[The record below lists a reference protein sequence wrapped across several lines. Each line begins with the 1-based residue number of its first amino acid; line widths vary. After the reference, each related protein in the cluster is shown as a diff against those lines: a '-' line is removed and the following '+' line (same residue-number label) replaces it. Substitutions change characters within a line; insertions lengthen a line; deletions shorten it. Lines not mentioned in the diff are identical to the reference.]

1 MPFRAHFGFFLLLVL
16 AMATRATAA
25 APAANTTRQPGSY
38 YFVITRLP
46 ANTPADAALYL
57 VGSFNG
63 WQPADTRY
71 RFRRQP
77 NGLFGLTVHTTQNR
91 LEYKVSRGSWA
102 AIEGSGHGQVRANR
116 VATRQQAQAGEIEVR
131 VQSWEDLA
139 GTFQFYSLYDLLLLF
154 SCLQGLLLVV
164 AIPRIQH
171 YNWAANRWLIG
182 LLGLG
187 ALATL
192 LTVVSSYREVANA
205 YPRLALLPDFIW
217 FLYGPLFYCYLR
229 RLLFNETLP
238 PRQWLYLLPTGVQ
251 LLVYL
256 PYFLLDSYEFQLKL
270 VSHDGTLRAVLLAA
284 GVAAWLSNVAYWL
297 ACRRTLQAYTR
308 QYEASVSYEQNLQY
322 LNIVLGIQALC
333 LVLWGFL
340 FGVVLA
346 SGWVEFDV
354 YSLAARNVEL
364 IWLAFSILPYFLGYV
379 AIRQPEI
386 FKLVP
391 ATPAVAT
398 PDPVT
403 ELPVAGLS
411 AQSADAAESSRSG
424 PVRQPL
430 VPDLAALQA
439 TVAGYMQRHR
449 PYLSPNLTINEL
461 ATGLRLPPHVLSKV
475 INEGFGKN
483 FFDFVNSYRIE
494 EFKAVMATPRA
505 QQYTLLALAMEVGF
519 NSKTAFNRAFKKQ
532 TDQTPREYFSGVREE

>member
-1 MPFRAHFGFFLLLVL
+1 
-16 AMATRATAA
+16 MATTGLSRWATPAAA
-25 APAANTTRQPGSY
+25 APAADTSRQPIAY
-38 YFVITRLP
+38 QFVITHLP
-46 ANTPADAALYL
+46 TNTPTDAAFYL
-57 VGSFNG
+57 VGSFNS
-63 WQPADTRY
+63 WQPADARH

-77 NGLFGLTVHTTQNR
+77 DGLLGLTLRTTQQR

-116 VATRQQAQAGEIEVR
+116 VATRQQARAGLLEVR
-131 VQSWEDLA
+131 VQSWEDLT

-154 SCLQGLLLVV
+154 SCFQGLLLVV
-164 AIPRIQH
+164 AIPSIQH
-171 YNWAANRWLIG
+171 YNRAANRWLIW

-192 LTVVSSYREVANA
+192 LTVVGSYREVANA

-229 RLLFNETLP
+229 RLLFNETP
-238 PRQWLYLLPTGVQ
+238 PARQWLYLLPPAVQ

-270 VSHDGTLRAVLLAA
+270 VSHDATLRAVLLVA
-284 GVAAWLSNVAYWL
+284 GAAAWLSNGAYWL
-297 ACRRTLQAYTR
+297 ACRRTLRAYTR

-322 LNIVLGIQALC
+322 LSTVLGIQAVC
-333 LVLWGFL
+333 LALWGFL

-346 SGWVEFDV
+346 SRGLEFDV

-364 IWLAFSILPYFLGYV
+364 IWLAFSTLPYFLGYM

-391 ATPAVAT
+391 ATPAVEIPEPSIKPPIAERTEQAEVEPVEAPRPSPPRPPLT
-398 PDPVT
+398 PD
-403 ELPVAGLS
+403 LS
-411 AQSADAAESSRSG
+411 A
-424 PVRQPL
+424 
-430 VPDLAALQA
+430 LQTA
-439 TVAGYMQRHR
+439 VAGYMRQHR
-449 PYLSPNLTINEL
+449 PYLSPSLTINEL
-461 ATGLRLPPHVLSKV
+461 ASGLKLPPHVLSKV
-475 INEGFGKN
+475 INDGFEKN
-483 FFDFVNSYRIE
+483 FFDFINSYRID

-532 TDQTPREYFSGVREE
+532 TDQTPREYFSGAHEE

>member
-1 MPFRAHFGFFLLLVL
+1 VPAPVRFGFFLLLALTLVISGL
-16 AMATRATAA
+16 SQRARQTAA
-25 APAANTTRQPGSY
+25 PTAAQALTDY
-38 YFVITRLP
+38 HFVITYLP

-57 VGSFNG
+57 VGSFNR
-63 WQPADTRY
+63 WQPADARY

-77 NGLFGLTVHTTQNR
+77 DGLWGLTVRTPRQQ

-116 VATRQQAQAGEIEVR
+116 VATRQQARAGTLELRI
-131 VQSWEDLA
+131 QSWEDLS

-154 SCLQGLLLVV
+154 SCFQGLLLVV

-171 YNWAANRWLIG
+171 YNQAANRWLLW

-205 YPRLALLPDFIW
+205 YPRLVLLPDFIW

-229 RLLFNETLP
+229 RLLFNETP
-238 PRQWLYLLPTGVQ
+238 PTRPWRYLLPAGGQ
-251 LLVYL
+251 MLMYL
-256 PYFLLDSYEFQLKL
+256 PYFLLDSYEFQLRL
-270 VSHDGTLRAVLLAA
+270 VSHDAMLRTVLLATGA
-284 GVAAWLSNVAYWL
+284 AAWLSNVAYWL
-297 ACRRTLQAYTR
+297 ACRRTLRTYTR

-322 LNIVLGIQALC
+322 LSTVLGIQAAC
-333 LVLWGFL
+333 LVLWGFV
-340 FGVVLA
+340 FGLALA
-346 SGWVEFDV
+346 SGWLEFDV

-364 IWLAFSILPYFLGYV
+364 VWLVFSTLPYFLGYM

-391 ATPAVAT
+391 ATPAAEPASEQPMAKPTEQPAT
-398 PDPVT
+398 KPAEAPRPSRPAPALD
-403 ELPVAGLS
+403 LP
-411 AQSADAAESSRSG
+411 
-424 PVRQPL
+424 
-430 VPDLAALQA
+430 ALQA
-439 TVAGYMQRHR
+439 TVAGYMQQHK
-449 PYLSPNLTINEL
+449 PYLNPSLSINEL
-461 ATGLRLPPHVLSKV
+461 AAGLKLPPHVLSKV
-475 INEGFGKN
+475 INEGFEKN
-483 FFDFVNSYRIE
+483 FFDFINSYRIA

-505 QQYTLLALAMEVGF
+505 QQYTLLALALEVGF

-532 TDQTPREYFSGVREE
+532 TDQTPREYFSGISEE